1 MGSRRWDELFVAIK
15 ISSLRDSCG
24 FAQTPSLTVGLLP
37 RFADWFALV
46 SRIVRITVKLENY
59 KFMTFNT
66 YFRASSYAMIAVA
79 MLALLLAGGMNLVMA
94 VAFALVMIGAWKL
107 EGTKWLLSERVG
119 LVVVLLSLPLFYL
132 DWKFLGL
139 YPDLNP
145 LPPAGSHKTAGVS
158 ALAHL
163 ILFLSAI
170 KLLQVKSDRDYV
182 FLYLISFF
190 EVLLAAGLS
199 LSPVFLASLSVYLI
213 CGLSTVIAFEIH
225 KARRNLKSAETRL
238 LVPPDSTIFRRLARH
253 GVRRGNIE
261 VRRLPLTTGVL
272 LTLIFTLALPLFF
285 IAPRAGSASFTRGGV
300 GLTNLIGFSES
311 VTLGEIGTLKQNN
324 GVVMH
329 VRLEDSL
336 PPGLQL
342 KWRGVALDE
351 FTGRAWRKSLEARR
365 SAQVGN
371 ERGFYQLGTT
381 EALHRMTTQTIFLE
395 PIDTAVLFA
404 APRPVALQ
412 GPFPFLRIDGEGSVQ
427 SRHHELDRVIYKAVS
442 DTAEPNPDP
451 LRRDL
456 RLYPTSFGRYLQ
468 LPESLD
474 PRISDLARAIVI
486 SADARNRYDAA
497 RAIERQLQTNYGY
510 TLEMKAGG
518 PDPLADFLFNVRAG
532 HCEYFSS
539 AMAVMLRTRGIA
551 ARVVNGFLSGEY
563 NDAAGAYTVR
573 QSDAHSW
580 VEVYF
585 PETDS
590 WATFDP
596 TPAAGRTAPERTGLA
611 AYLGKY
617 TEAFELLWFQ
627 YVVGYD
633 KQEQRSLAASMN
645 NRLFGFRRSL
655 AQGIARLKQAPL
667 AGWRRVLFAVFVVLA
682 ASLLLWYTRRIGWQ
696 RRLRIKR
703 REDEAGTSAV
713 EFYERLTKLLADR
726 GIKREPNETPL
737 EFASAVE
744 LQEARAITNA
754 YNRVRFGRENL
765 SASERKQIELLL
777 SQLERA
783 SGH

>member
-1 MGSRRWDELFVAIK
+1 
-15 ISSLRDSCG
+15 
-24 FAQTPSLTVGLLP
+24 
-37 RFADWFALV
+37 
-46 SRIVRITVKLENY
+46 
-59 KFMTFNT
+59 MTFNT

-94 VAFALVMIGAWKL
+94 VSFALVMIGAWNL
-107 EGTKWLLSERVG
+107 EGTKWQLSERLG
-119 LVVVLLSLPLFYL
+119 LIVVLLSLPLFYL

-145 LPPAGSHKTAGVS
+145 LPPAGPHKTAGVS

-170 KLLQVKSDRDYV
+170 KLLQVKSDRDWV

-225 KARRNLKSAETRL
+225 KARRNLKPAETRL

-285 IAPRAGSASFTRGGV
+285 IAPRAGSASFTRGGA

-324 GVVMH
+324 DVVMR

-381 EALHRMTTQTIFLE
+381 EALHRLTTQTIFLE

-442 DTAEPNPDP
+442 DTAEPNPEP

-486 SADARNRYDAA
+486 SADAHNRYDAA

-551 ARVVNGFLSGEY
+551 ARVVK
-563 NDAAGAYTVR
+563 
-573 QSDAHSW
+573 

-590 WATFDP
+590 WVTFDP

-703 REDEAGTSAV
+703 QEDEAGTSAV

-726 GIKREPNETPL
+726 GIKREPDETPL
-737 EFASAVE
+737 EFASAVGMK
-744 LQEARAITNA
+744 EALMITTA
-754 YNRVRFGRENL
+754 YHRVRYGEESL
-765 SASERKQIELLL
+765 SASEQTQIEDLL
-777 SQLERA
+777 SVLERRQT
-783 SGH
+783 

>member
-1 MGSRRWDELFVAIK
+1 M
-15 ISSLRDSCG
+15 
-24 FAQTPSLTVGLLP
+24 
-37 RFADWFALV
+37 
-46 SRIVRITVKLENY
+46 
-59 KFMTFNT
+59 
-66 YFRASSYAMIAVA
+66 
-79 MLALLLAGGMNLVMA
+79 
-94 VAFALVMIGAWKL
+94 
-107 EGTKWLLSERVG
+107 
-119 LVVVLLSLPLFYL
+119 
-132 DWKFLGL
+132 
-139 YPDLNP
+139 
-145 LPPAGSHKTAGVS
+145 
-158 ALAHL
+158 
-163 ILFLSAI
+163 
-170 KLLQVKSDRDYV
+170 
-182 FLYLISFF
+182 
-190 EVLLAAGLS
+190 
-199 LSPVFLASLSVYLI
+199 
-213 CGLSTVIAFEIH
+213 
-225 KARRNLKSAETRL
+225 
-238 LVPPDSTIFRRLARH
+238 
-253 GVRRGNIE
+253 
-261 VRRLPLTTGVL
+261 
-272 LTLIFTLALPLFF
+272 
-285 IAPRAGSASFTRGGV
+285 
-300 GLTNLIGFSES
+300 
-311 VTLGEIGTLKQNN
+311 
-324 GVVMH
+324 
-329 VRLEDSL
+329 
-336 PPGLQL
+336 
-342 KWRGVALDE
+342 
-351 FTGRAWRKSLEARR
+351 
-365 SAQVGN
+365 
-371 ERGFYQLGTT
+371 
-381 EALHRMTTQTIFLE
+381 
-395 PIDTAVLFA
+395 
-404 APRPVALQ
+404 
-412 GPFPFLRIDGEGSVQ
+412 
-427 SRHHELDRVIYKAVS
+427 DRVIYKAVS

-590 WATFDP
+590 WVTFDP

-655 AQGIARLKQAPL
+655 ALGIARLKQAPL
-667 AGWRRVLFAVFVVLA
+667 AGWRSILFAAFVVLA

-703 REDEAGTSAV
+703 QEDEAGASAV

-726 GIKREPNETPL
+726 GIKREPDETPL
-737 EFASAVE
+737 EFASAVGMK
-744 LQEARAITNA
+744 EALMITTA
-754 YNRVRFGRENL
+754 YHRVRYGEESL
-765 SASERKQIELLL
+765 SASEQTQIEDLL
-777 SQLERA
+777 SVLERRQT
-783 SGH
+783 